1 MDNNENNREILR
13 RLQWLIAFGG
23 GIDGIDEQLRQ
34 RLIAAEAGMRG
45 QREQIERMEQE
56 IREDEERLAALRQQS
71 QNSKKEE

>member
-23 GIDGIDEQLRQ
+23 GIDEQLRQ
-34 RLIAAEAGMRG
+34 RLVASEAGMRE
-45 QREQIERMEQE
+45 RMEQIEQMEQE

-71 QNSKKEE
+71 KNSKKEE